1 MPRADIDF
9 TDTSSGGGYL
19 TAGTYHVR
27 LQEVQEADGREYPL
41 WVWIVVSMEPESF
54 GKTARHTTSL
64 SPKAAYFI
72 RQAIEAFGGEV
83 PQSLASINT
92 DDYLNCE
99 AMALVIEDG
108 TFTGKDGQEHPRY
121 KVDRLMPYVGSD
133 ASRPA
138 PAPAIDP
145 RNDVKFDSDDIPF

>member
-1 MPRADIDF
+1 MPKADIDF
-9 TDTSSGGGYL
+9 SDTSSGGGYL

-27 LQEVQEADGREYPL
+27 LQDVQEADGREYPL
-41 WVWIVVSMEPESF
+41 WVWIVASVEPESF

-72 RQAIEAFGGEV
+72 RQTIEAFGGEV
-83 PQSLASINT
+83 PQSIASINT

-121 KVDRLMPYVGSD
+121 KVDRLMPYM
-133 ASRPA
+133 ASYVPRPVAA
-138 PAPAIDP
+138 PAGAPPDDT
-145 RNDVKFDSDDIPF
+145 RFGGDDIPF